1 MRMEII
7 GMVCNSFPYF
17 FVFDCI
23 FFTDG
28 VKGLLERLASTL
40 SNTKDQRVFFINN
53 YDTILSIFQERHL
66 LSDEV
71 NKFESLIMMQ
81 KELFAEE
88 EIKTFFPR
96 LVAFVLQSEKQM
108 CESGDGKAVL
118 DDAMVEALV
127 RDFAANWRSGIQ
139 QINDDV
145 LAYFANFRNGM
156 DILKQVRSL
165 RKYFMLEHFISFCFH
180 PVLLS
185 QQVLTQLL
193 LYYSRFQDLIKRNY
207 LKPPAFNRDIV
218 STATI
223 LLEIKRFSRTF

>member
-1 MRMEII
+1 MIAFSLLTVNI
-7 GMVCNSFPYF
+7 
-17 FVFDCI
+17 
-23 FFTDG
+23 
-28 VKGLLERLASTL
+28 KGLLERLASTF

-71 NKFESLIMMQ
+71 NKFESLIMTQ

-108 CESGDGKAVL
+108 SESGDGKAVL
-118 DDAMVEALV
+118 DDTIVEALV
-127 RDFAANWRSGIQ
+127 RDFATNWRSGIQ

-156 DILKQVRSL
+156 DILKQVRPL
-165 RKYFMLEHFISFCFH
+165 RNI
-180 PVLLS
+180 
-185 QQVLTQLL
+185 
-193 LYYSRFQDLIKRNY
+193 YYPN
-207 LKPPAFNRDIV
+207 
-218 STATI
+218 
-223 LLEIKRFSRTF
+223 